1 MKARAPSSF
10 SRASAW
16 EKVPEGR
23 MRAAARMRG
32 GGTAAEHGC
41 SCHPRRAGAGPHPA
55 RCATFSRKREKEGT
69 RA

>member
-1 MKARAPSSF
+1 MIGRKQLSF
-10 SRASAW
+10 SRAIAW

-23 MRAAARMRG
+23 MRADARMRG
-32 GGTAAEHGC
+32 GRAAAMYAC

-55 RCATFSRKREKEGT
+55 RYATFSRKREKEGA